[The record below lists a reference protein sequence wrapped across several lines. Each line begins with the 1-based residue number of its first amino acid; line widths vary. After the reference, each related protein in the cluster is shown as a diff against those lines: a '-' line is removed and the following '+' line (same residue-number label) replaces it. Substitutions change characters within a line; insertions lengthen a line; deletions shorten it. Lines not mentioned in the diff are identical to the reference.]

1 MTDGLTHKVRG
12 FSTVYKAISYQ
23 LHESW
28 GIKFLSTYI
37 YLVCNYIKRTLKFRN
52 SDIRSR
58 IMENIEVIVYV
69 FVALNFSFT
78 KRIDV
83 Y

>member
-1 MTDGLTHKVRG
+1 MTDGLTQKARG

-28 GIKFLSTYI
+28 GIKFLSMYI
-37 YLVCNYIKRTLKFRN
+37 TIKFTLNFRN

-58 IMENIEVIVYV
+58 IMENIEEMY
-69 FVALNFSFT
+69 FSPNCAPNPFQARN
-78 KRIDV
+78 KV
-83 Y
+83 EN

>member
-1 MTDGLTHKVRG
+1 MTDGLTQKARG

-28 GIKFLSTYI
+28 GIKFLSMYI
-37 YLVCNYIKRTLKFRN
+37 VCNYKTKRTLKFRN

-58 IMENIEVIVYV
+58 IMENIEVICR
-69 FVALNFSFT
+69 F
-78 KRIDV
+78 DV
-83 Y
+83 